1 MSKPKRPNRIHG
13 RQKDQQIDKI
23 KQQRE
28 EKRLEHIAKLRAEG
42 KYEDKG
48 MFAFVAKHKNLS
60 YSVLTIIAVIAFVVG
75 PAYYAAIQGGP
86 NTSSANGESVLAEWD
101 GGSITQAEAIDLND
115 TGQRLAM
122 FYSVLVQNAAEHM
135 RAQGNTP
142 NASELD
148 PWSLLQPSDPTTVK
162 FLSTIADQYAMGIKA
177 NDIATQIKD
186 NLYEHNTSEQIREAK
201 KNAFGEQKETSEIAE
216 LLVPY
221 VAARR
226 MQQLAES
233 GIPTAPAISDR
244 YVAHKMLSTKHQFEV
259 LRIPVS
265 LEGINPPTDSDL
277 EDLIGQRSEWYVDDT
292 GSPTALGL
300 NPASG
305 FQLANEIYGP
315 FGVRSP
321 RKFGYQYV
329 TFNDAAYDRY
339 ARVKFEEGITE
350 ENLKTYYET
359 NIERYPAP
367 DDVLDAIDEAA
378 NGGESSE
385 GDENE
390 SDTNEDAASEENTDE
405 ATDDTKED
413 QDDESSETPD
423 ESAEEAEEDDCLVF
437 LQEEEQATEEAG
449 EAGEDSAENTD
460 DTPPATTDETE
471 NSEEKPANEEG
482 ESEEPEVATTEADE
496 PPAEDLTGL
505 DTPIPLEPNYTPEP
519 ATTYLPYEEVAERVR
534 EDYIQTSI
542 AAYKQDII
550 DQDIKQ
556 LTDAMEAFAN
566 AETENGTIHSVK
578 LPELLA
584 QDPQATQ
591 GDSDEPDEATKLIQ
605 QAEAVLIA
613 EMEKIEAKAEGIMTE
628 PSEEGE
634 EIDEP
639 EQINLLDI
647 GSTEHL
653 ISAAYGQAISGRVPG
668 ALDFGF
674 NDWDDTS
681 HHWTKLV
688 RIAYQAHGGPGSS
701 PQQDIFLE
709 NDFLV
714 PHQTSPF
721 QQRTYVFWQVD
732 QSKESTFEDV
742 QNQTDEVLTNAEIAW
757 KKIEAIKKTKELAD
771 NISKDFNGTEE
782 FQTLQQ
788 AIPTDAETDDTF
800 LTYPTTTFSMAPQQG
815 QFGGF
820 DTGIQLGVLAKEEI
834 ELIDT
839 PPTETEDE
847 TDDSSAEEEGSNSE
861 GEEDGESEVTPED
874 SATEEKAS
882 TENTE
887 QASSES
893 EAPAKIEK
901 KVEGARIS
909 DINDGDLL
917 YLFEEL
923 SVNDAHVA
931 SSITGRY
938 FYVIRKVAYE
948 APADEAAPAGFSF
961 DRPVD
966 FVDLAKYLVEGSS
979 GTSPNSF
986 TATMTANA
994 TNNMYNKDG
1003 RGTVSNLQGSFIALL
1018 QKQYN
1023 FVYQPNAN

>member
-28 EKRLEHIAKLRAEG
+28 EKRLENIAKLRAEK
-42 KYEDKG
+42 KYEEKG

-86 NTSSANGESVLAEWD
+86 NTSSANGEYVLAEWD

-259 LRIPVS
+259 LRIPVV
-265 LEGINPPTDSDL
+265 LDGINPPTDSEL
-277 EDLIGQRSEWYVDDT
+277 EDLISNRSEWHVDDT
-292 GSPTALGL
+292 GDETSLGL
-300 NPASG
+300 NSASG

-339 ARVKFEEGITE
+339 ARVKFEESITE

-367 DDVLDAIDEAA
+367 DDTFDAIEDAA
-378 NGGESSE
+378 NGEETSQNV
-385 GDENE
+385 GDE
-390 SDTNEDAASEENTDE
+390 SDTNDDGTSEKNTDE
-405 ATDDTKED
+405 AAGDAKED
-413 QDDESSETPD
+413 QNDDSSETQD
-423 ESAEEAEEDDCLVF
+423 EPAEEPTETTEEDDDCLVF
-437 LQEEEQATEEAG
+437 LQEEEQSTVEA
-449 EAGEDSAENTD
+449 EDTD
-460 DTPPATTDETE
+460 DTPPVTPD
-471 NSEEKPANEEG
+471 
-482 ESEEPEVATTEADE
+482 EADE
-496 PPAEDLTGL
+496 VEEASANEKGEAEKAEATATETVEPQTEDLTGL

-519 ATTYLPYEEVAERVR
+519 TTTYLSYEEVAERVR

-542 AAYKQDII
+542 TAYKQEIV

-556 LTDAMEAFAN
+556 ITDAMDAFAN
-566 AETENGTIHSVK
+566 AETKDGTIHSVK

-584 QDPQATQ
+584 QDSQATQ

-613 EMEKIEAKAEGIMTE
+613 EMEKIEAKAEGIMTVS
-628 PSEEGE
+628 PVTEEGE
-634 EIDEP
+634 EKEEP
-639 EQINLLDI
+639 EQINLMDI
-647 GSTEHL
+647 GSTSKL

-674 NDWDDTS
+674 EEWDDTS
-681 HHWTKLV
+681 HSWTKLV

-732 QSKESTFEDV
+732 QSKESTLEDV
-742 QNQTDEVLTNAEIAW
+742 QNRTGEVLENAKIAW
-757 KKIEAIKKTKELAD
+757 KKIEAIKKAEALA
-771 NISKDFNGTEE
+771 EE
-782 FQTLQQ
+782 IKSNFSSQAEAQTLQQ
-788 AIPTDAETDDTF
+788 TVPADAKLDETF

-834 ELIDT
+834 ELIDAT
-839 PPTETEDE
+839 PSETEE
-847 TDDSSAEEEGSNSE
+847 ESADSSAEEEEGSTSG
-861 GEEDGESEVTPED
+861 GEEGSKTEDTPED
-874 SATEEKAS
+874 GVTEEKAS
-882 TENTE
+882 TEDTE

-909 DINDGDLL
+909 DINEGDLM
-917 YLFEEL
+917 YLFEQL
-923 SVNDAHVA
+923 TVNDAHVA

-1003 RGTVSNLQGSFIALL
+1003 RGTVSNLQGSFIALI

-1023 FVYQPNAN
+1023 FVYEPNAN